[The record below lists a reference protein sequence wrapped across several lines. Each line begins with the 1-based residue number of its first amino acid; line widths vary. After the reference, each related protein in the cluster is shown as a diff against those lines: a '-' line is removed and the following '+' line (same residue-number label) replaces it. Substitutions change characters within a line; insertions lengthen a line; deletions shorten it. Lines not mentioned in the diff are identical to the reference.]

1 MLRLLIFAQL
11 VEIFEPEGHY
21 VVVEWLTGLN
31 ESQVYIQIWL
41 VYAFNY
47 AYIAL
52 SQLFKGIVSKLDDI
66 SYEWGRDSFLYDI
79 LRLDF
84 LTD

>member
-21 VVVEWLTGLN
+21 IIVEWLTGLN

-47 AYIAL
+47 AYVAL
-52 SQLFKGIVSKLDDI
+52 GQLFKGIMSKLDDI
-66 SYEWGRDSFLYDI
+66 SYERGRDCFLDDI